1 MIDEAIWK
9 TPPTRW
15 ELSRSAVH
23 VWIADVSES
32 AASERWREI
41 LSAEEQERAGR
52 FRFAKDRVQY
62 SSCRGILRLI
72 LGGYLNIKPTEVRF
86 GYNGHGKPG
95 LVDEINPTKIRFNV
109 AHSHGLALFA
119 MTMDREIGI
128 DVEQIRPEVAT
139 QEIAERFFAPE
150 EVQRLFDLQPA
161 ERTAA
166 FFDCWTRKE
175 AFIKARGVGLWLP
188 LNQFVVAFGPGATP
202 ALLSAKDD
210 PHASARW
217 TVIDLNPA
225 KGYAGAVVVE
235 TGGTE
240 LRQWNAAALR

>member
-9 TPPTRW
+9 TPPAHW
-15 ELSRSAVH
+15 ELSPSAVH

-32 AASERWREI
+32 AASDRWREI
-41 LSAEEQERAGR
+41 LSPEEQERAGR

-62 SSCRGILRLI
+62 SACRGILRLM
-72 LGGYLNIKPTEVRF
+72 LAGYLNIKPTEVRF

-95 LVDEINPTKIRFNV
+95 LADELNPAKLRFNV
-109 AHSHGLALFA
+109 AHSHGLGLFA
-119 MTMDREIGI
+119 VTFDREIGI
-128 DVEQIRPEVAT
+128 DIEQIRPEVAT

-150 EVQRLFDLQPA
+150 EVQTLFDLQPA

-166 FFDCWTRKE
+166 FFHCWTRKE
-175 AFIKARGVGLWLP
+175 AFIKARGLGLSLP
-188 LNQFVVAFGPGATP
+188 LNQFVVAFGPGTMP
-202 ALLSAKDD
+202 AVLSAKDD
-210 PHASARW
+210 PQASGRW
-217 TVIDLNPA
+217 SVIDLNPA

-240 LRQWNAAALR
+240 LRLWNAAAL